1 MKLFLLLL
9 LVTVVFSADAQQ
21 KYSFTA
27 YGGWQHLLAQRG
39 PRGETVMSPVKFA
52 KPIARMFG
60 FGFDMDLKNKW
71 SIGLDLLYGE
81 LSWGYIAYDPRFR
94 EQSVGIF
101 SGQLGNPG
109 RTELFMGGIKAGYSL
124 FETRKWKGSV
134 FVIPT
139 IAFYPFDKMSAD
151 TLSGNDFSRGLDT
164 VYSNPTL
171 YINHPPYQNQ
181 GFYFLMRLGYE
192 TELKLGKH
200 IGLTGRISYQQG
212 FQTFLIGYTNIQR
225 LRDPSGP
232 LQQMY
237 YTKVNG
243 TALQWHFGLRYNFK

>member
-1 MKLFLLLL
+1 MN
-9 LVTVVFSADAQQ
+9 AQTNY
-21 KYSFTA
+21 KITA

-39 PRGETVMSPVKFA
+39 PRGETSMSPVKFV

-60 FGFDMDLKNKW
+60 LGFDMNLKNKW
-71 SIGLDLLYGE
+71 SIGMDFLYGE
-81 LSWGYIAYDPRFR
+81 LNWGYQAFDPRFL

-101 SGQLGNPG
+101 SGQLGNGG
-109 RTELFMGGIKAGYSL
+109 RTELFMGGIKAGYSV

-139 IAFYPFDKMSAD
+139 IAFYPFDKMLAD
-151 TLSGNDFSRGLDT
+151 TLVNSYHRGIDT
-164 VYSNPTL
+164 TYSNLTL
-171 YINHPPYQNQ
+171 YINHPPYQKE

-232 LQQMY
+232 IQQLY

-243 TALQWHFGLRYNFK
+243 TAVQWHFGLRYNFK